1 MSTTIARPS
10 SLPASALKV
19 LYHLDDNAAV
29 EDGRKTIQLSAFQ
42 IGESLG
48 MQRRQATRALR
59 RLETDG
65 YITIYSD
72 RDERGHLPNRYT
84 LVGADP
90 VKRRKL
96 EKFADE
102 SGLSRDEAI
111 GEVVRVVGKTE
122 GDTDLIPHDKIGNR
136 VTIGALV
143 DAGILRADPDGFRV
157 VW

>member
-72 RDERGHLPNRYT
+72 RDERGYLPNRYT

-96 EKFADE
+96 ERFADE

-111 GEVVRVVGKTE
+111 GEVVRVVGKANAE
-122 GDTDLIPHDKIGNR
+122 DGVILYEQLGNR

-143 DAGILRADPDGFRV
+143 DAGILRADPDGYRV